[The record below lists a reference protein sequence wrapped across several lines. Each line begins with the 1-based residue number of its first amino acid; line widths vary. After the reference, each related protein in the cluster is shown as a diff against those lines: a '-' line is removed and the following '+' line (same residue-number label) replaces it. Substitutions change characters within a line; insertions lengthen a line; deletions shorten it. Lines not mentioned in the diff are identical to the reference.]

1 MPATSTWCHGPV
13 PRIIG
18 GSQEP
23 AAFLSWGTL
32 LCSGYGIIQHRDQQ
46 RLAGTPCFIC
56 RSLGTCQRAISSI
69 IRTKML
75 LSGDVEENPGPSLR
89 GMQWNCAGLSQGKR
103 LALHKTLVDERIAFC
118 LLSETRMTPREAAC
132 FSVAGYQHRTCILN
146 AGRSSHDD
154 NAPRNTVTWFLECTY
169 LIF

>member
-1 MPATSTWCHGPV
+1 MPATSTWCQGPV

-32 LCSGYGIIQHRDQQ
+32 LCSDYGIIQHRDQQ
-46 RLAGTPCFIC
+46 RLAGTPFFIC

-89 GMQWNCAGLSQGKR
+89 GMQWNCAGLSQGKK

-118 LLSETRMTPREAAC
+118 LLSETRMTLGEAAC
-132 FSVAGYQHRTCILN
+132 FSVAGHQHHGI
-146 AGRSSHDD
+146 A
-154 NAPRNTVTWFLECTY
+154 RNCK
-169 LIF
+169 

>member
-1 MPATSTWCHGPV
+1 MPATSTWCQGPV

-46 RLAGTPCFIC
+46 RLAGTPFFIC
-56 RSLGTCQRAISSI
+56 RSLGTCQRAITSI

-75 LSGDVEENPGPSLR
+75 LSGDVELQKKKKKNCQLASLGGSR
-89 GMQWNCAGLSQGKR
+89 VG
-103 LALHKTLVDERIAFC
+103 
-118 LLSETRMTPREAAC
+118 C
-132 FSVAGYQHRTCILN
+132 FSPHL
-146 AGRSSHDD
+146 
-154 NAPRNTVTWFLECTY
+154 L
-169 LIF
+169 

>member
-1 MPATSTWCHGPV
+1 MRVETVMLKVTSATRYYGPLRGSSDARRCFRVGCLKKDSLAMPATSTWCQGPV

-46 RLAGTPCFIC
+46 RLAGTPFFIC

-69 IRTKML
+69 IRAKML
-75 LSGDVEENPGPSLR
+75 LSGDVDL
-89 GMQWNCAGLSQGKR
+89 QK
-103 LALHKTLVDERIAFC
+103 RIANWH
-118 LLSETRMTPREAAC
+118 LWESPGWEASRPIC
-132 FSVAGYQHRTCILN
+132 CIPFICGATTKIIEGVL
-146 AGRSSHDD
+146 G
-154 NAPRNTVTWFLECTY
+154 
-169 LIF
+169 